1 MLKDIAIEL
10 NVPVIALSQLN
21 RDMEKR
27 GGNKRPQLSDLR
39 DSGSIEQ
46 DADIVMF
53 LHRPEYYG
61 MADTNSPD
69 GETNV
74 IFAKH
79 RNGEVG
85 EVQMR
90 FLKSECRFVDYN
102 EPYVGIRPEAGV
114 NLVPS
119 RMNQ

>member
-1 MLKDIAIEL
+1 M
-10 NVPVIALSQLN
+10 PVCS
-21 RDMEKR
+21 
-27 GGNKRPQLSDLR
+27 QLSDLR
-39 DSGSIEQ
+39 DSGSIEH
-46 DADIVMF
+46 DADTVMF

-61 MADTNSPD
+61 MADSSRLE

-102 EPYVGIRPEAGV
+102 EPYLGPLPTPGE
-114 NLVPS
+114 NYVPS